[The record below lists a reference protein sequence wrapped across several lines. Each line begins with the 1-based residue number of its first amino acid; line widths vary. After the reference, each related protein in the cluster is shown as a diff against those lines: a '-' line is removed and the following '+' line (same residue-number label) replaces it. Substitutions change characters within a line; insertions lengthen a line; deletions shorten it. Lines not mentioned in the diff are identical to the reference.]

1 MRRLASLAVAGGLL
15 AGCGGAARSQP
26 ASTNAA
32 AHVLGRAQA
41 ERALGSAFRRG
52 LYRLAVMTQP
62 GEDPTDLGQPLP
74 TGLLD
79 TVACAG
85 ARPRHCTVRWQPVD
99 GRARHTGY
107 RVQLTQKGCL
117 YANAEPALPQIH
129 DVLTKAPAE
138 HPLGFLVAAVRG
150 C

>member
-1 MRRLASLAVAGGLL
+1 M
-15 AGCGGAARSQP
+15 
-26 ASTNAA
+26 
-32 AHVLGRAQA
+32 LGRGQA
-41 ERALGSAFRRG
+41 ERALGNAFRRG

-85 ARPRHCTVRWQPVD
+85 APPRRCTVRWQAVD
-99 GRARHTGY
+99 GRARRTGY
-107 RVQLTQKGCL
+107 RIRLTKKGCL
-117 YANAEPALPQIH
+117 YANAEPALPQIQ

-138 HPLGFLVAAVRG
+138 DPRNFLVAAVRG